1 MKKYS
6 HSNTTKVIVF
16 FIMIA
21 FFTGVI
27 ASLVNIVTVPYSSVL
42 QKSYFQS
49 GAYMEE
55 SLQSIDDLT
64 SLMTEYKNEEH
75 ILDGGSIDKY
85 EWKEVEDE
93 LFSEYLY
100 LNRSNEDDFQ
110 SEKQQYETFKK
121 EYAEEISS
129 TREQLIQDE
138 LREYHKILQRLKNVE
153 EPLFYAT
160 DGAKEFSNT
169 KLEGSDDFEA
179 LPSYFI
185 YEDYNLEA
193 YPRETNKSQYIHW
206 LTERTD
212 QLNPENTVIYF
223 GYTEEFL
230 APRLAQWEANSEIAA
245 ENLFK
250 LTLFM
255 PGFIFSFIYLAL
267 VIGRRSFK
275 DKEIH
280 FHFVDK
286 LYNDLNVIFCFSLIS
301 LFVVLLDFLLEINHQ
316 SIIPMIILIAVIGFV
331 LILSLVK
338 HFKNHTLIKH
348 TLFYQ
353 VIYRLAQ
360 FIANVY
366 RSGNIGIKT
375 VLIVI
380 GYPVL
385 IAATF
390 FMFPVTI
397 GIAAWFAYKKV
408 KEFQTIQD
416 GVAAVKAGNIHHR
429 IHVEGKGEFARL
441 AENVNTITDGLKNA
455 VDNELKSERLKTE
468 LITNVSHDIRTPLT
482 SIITYVDLLKQE
494 EDPGKAKD
502 YVEVLDQKAKRL
514 KGLTDDLF
522 DAAKASS
529 GDIPVQLEKIDVLSL
544 LTQGLGEVADK
555 IEENN
560 LTFKMNHPEDK
571 VYVTADGRLLW
582 RSIENLLSNIFKYTL
597 KGSRVY
603 IDIEDVGEEIQIEF
617 KNISATELNIK
628 ADELMERFKR
638 GDESRTTEGSGLGLS
653 IARSLI
659 ELQGGIFSLHI
670 DGDLFKAV
678 IRLKTYHIE

>member
-1 MKKYS
+1 
-6 HSNTTKVIVF
+6 
-16 FIMIA
+16 MIA

>member
-55 SLQSIDDLT
+55 SLQLIDDLT

-223 GYTEEFL
+223 GFTEEFL

-353 VIYRLAQ
+353 VIYRFAQ

-603 IDIEDVGEEIQIEF
+603 IDIEDVGEEIQIAF

>member
-1 MKKYS
+1 
-6 HSNTTKVIVF
+6 
-16 FIMIA
+16 MIA

-55 SLQSIDDLT
+55 SLQLIDDLT

-223 GYTEEFL
+223 GFTEEFL

-353 VIYRLAQ
+353 VIYRFAQ

-603 IDIEDVGEEIQIEF
+603 IDIEDVGEEIQIAF

>member
-1 MKKYS
+1 
-6 HSNTTKVIVF
+6 
-16 FIMIA
+16 MIA

-55 SLQSIDDLT
+55 SLQLIDDLT

-223 GYTEEFL
+223 GFTEEFL

-353 VIYRLAQ
+353 VIYRFAQ